1 MYTRGNAYIRKP
13 TSGGGVSTHSAPP
26 YLHRTG
32 SERYSPNVVEWA
44 FSEVR
49 PRPKEAS
56 GPLSISQVSRRVQ
69 GPKRPLKEVKHM
81 NGGKGIY
88 VGGTLIS
95 ILISL
100 ALYFS
105 GKRERAIFVGLWAPT
120 ILNLGQ
126 TLMDKD

>member
-1 MYTRGNAYIRKP
+1 MPLFTNFAC
-13 TSGGGVSTHSAPP
+13 T
-26 YLHRTG
+26 
-32 SERYSPNVVEWA
+32 E

-49 PRPKEAS
+49 PWPKVLS
-56 GPLSISQVSRRVQ
+56 SPLSIRKVSRRVQ
-69 GPKRPLKEVKHM
+69 GIKQTLKEVEPM

-105 GKRERAIFVGLWAPT
+105 GKRETAIFVGLWAPT

-126 TLMDKD
+126 TLIDED